1 MTAWALPPPKPPPN
15 RIRAGVLLIANSS
28 LVGSSF
34 AHSVV
39 LLCEVS
45 AAGAHGVIINRPIN
59 RMAHESRFQ
68 PPFEEVSSA
77 LAAARR
83 PQNGAHHSDGVE
95 GVDEVMS
102 VEWRRGGP
110 VCGGRLGVVTYTVL
124 HTLGAQVMVAS
135 TEVVAAGRGALRIA
149 GDASGGARDEHELES
164 EGAGGGAAD
173 DSVDGIDR
181 LRSSRNEASG
191 GGANGG
197 ETSGDATSGADVE
210 SAAIGAEA
218 DSTAPDDAAEQRMA
232 ADAADANT
240 VPLATETLLPAIRI
254 VTEHSTPASFSSRAL
269 VRPRLMLALVQGQS
283 LIATGRSA

>member
-1 MTAWALPPPKPPPN
+1 MVSSVCARLARSRCGCWGVRAVSLLAALASP
-15 RIRAGVLLIANSS
+15 GEAN
-28 LVGSSF
+28 
-34 AHSVV
+34 AHSV
-39 LLCEVS
+39 
-45 AAGAHGVIINRPIN
+45 
-59 RMAHESRFQ
+59 
-68 PPFEEVSSA
+68 
-77 LAAARR
+77 AAAV
-83 PQNGAHHSDGVE
+83 A
-95 GVDEVMS
+95 
-102 VEWRRGGP
+102 GP
-110 VCGGRLGVVTYTVL
+110 VWCIYPPWPLGSL
-124 HTLGAQVMVAS
+124 
-135 TEVVAAGRGALRIA
+135 
-149 GDASGGARDEHELES
+149 
-164 EGAGGGAAD
+164 GAGGGAAD

-210 SAAIGAEA
+210 SAAIRAEA